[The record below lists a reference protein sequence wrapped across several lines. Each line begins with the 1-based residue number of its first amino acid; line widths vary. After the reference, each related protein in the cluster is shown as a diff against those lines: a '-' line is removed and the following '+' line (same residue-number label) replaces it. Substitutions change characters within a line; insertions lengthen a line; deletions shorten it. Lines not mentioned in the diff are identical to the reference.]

1 MAKTHNRS
9 KKVKRNVMKGGNLTQ
24 DNEHYLIEQGFTQDQ
39 INTLN
44 ENNVS
49 MDSISQAIDEYQTN
63 PHELIV
69 TRARQIY
76 ESNNLN
82 VSTNSSNMS
91 SLHASDLMGNN
102 HENDVI
108 PHDPEDQHELDMS
121 NDLGNT
127 TLESFGDDEQDM
139 MNQSAGSRKTKK
151 RRHRMKKS
159 KRRKSMKGGRCYG
172 NGVGANSYD
181 PNYSIYN
188 TNMLK
193 LFPYK

>member
-39 INTLN
+39 INSLN
-44 ENNVS
+44 QNNVS

-91 SLHASDLMGNN
+91 SLHGSELMGNDHDN
-102 HENDVI
+102 EAI
-108 PHDPEDQHELDMS
+108 PHDPEDQH
-121 NDLGNT
+121 DLNISEYSGNT
-127 TLESFGDDEQDM
+127 SFESFGDDDEDM
-139 MNQSAGSRKTKK
+139 MNQNAGSRKTKK

-159 KRRKSMKGGRCYG
+159 KRRKSMKGRRCYG
-172 NGVGANSYD
+172 NG
-181 PNYSIYN
+181 
-188 TNMLK
+188 L
-193 LFPYK
+193 